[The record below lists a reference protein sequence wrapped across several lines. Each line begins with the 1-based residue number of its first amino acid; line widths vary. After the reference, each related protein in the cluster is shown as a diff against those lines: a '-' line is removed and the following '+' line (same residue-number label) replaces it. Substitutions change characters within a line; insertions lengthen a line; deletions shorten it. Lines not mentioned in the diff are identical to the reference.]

1 MFKTYGVLKNITNKY
16 FIILEEKSK
25 KKKSLNDSDDEMI
38 IRHNN
43 DLINEM
49 KYIKNNIKFNYI

>member
-43 DLINEM
+43 EM